1 MQYMSVLATCSLPQ
15 ALRASSFELRAFSRG
30 CKKGPAGCPPFGGH
44 RTVSSART
52 EENAEHLP
60 KHLLLSIEVQSF
72 GSVSLRPSRKLVHS
86 AVTKLQVQFKL
97 RSGSLRIQRWY
108 ASASKYKARLRIHE
122 RGLTLPSSG
131 PAYGRPHKSNVRPRC
146 TSFNNIFEF

>member
-1 MQYMSVLATCSLPQ
+1 MSVPAKYSLPQ
-15 ALRASSFELRAFSRG
+15 AFRASNFEHSLEV

-72 GSVSLRPSRKLVHS
+72 GSVSLRPSRKLEHS

-108 ASASKYKARLRIHE
+108 ASAPKYKARLRVHE

-131 PAYGRPHKSNVRPRC
+131 PAYGRPLKSNVRRRLTYPFAI
-146 TSFNNIFEF
+146 SAGGSM